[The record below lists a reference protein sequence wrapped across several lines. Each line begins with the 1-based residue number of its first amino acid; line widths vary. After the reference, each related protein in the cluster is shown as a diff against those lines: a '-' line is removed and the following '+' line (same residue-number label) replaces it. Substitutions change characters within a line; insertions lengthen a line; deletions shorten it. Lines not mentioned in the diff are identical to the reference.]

1 MAIPEESEMRDKD
14 LMVDEG
20 QAGAALLIIIVLVVL
35 FLIVH
40 YWGWGPIEHF
50 VGFIMKHIP
59 VLGRS

>member
-1 MAIPEESEMRDKD
+1 MRDKY
-14 LMVDEG
+14 LMIDDG
-20 QAGAALLIIIVLVVL
+20 QAGAVLLIIIVLVVL